1 MRFVKTGFV
10 KMMGAIGIVLGVA
23 LLLAVS
29 ARAQGA
35 ADYVLAFA
43 PSGTWTLTA
52 SLHQAR
58 EEHTATLLNSG
69 NVLVAG
75 GAVNGVPIIS
85 SELYNPATGKWAGTG
100 NLNVDRADA
109 GAVSA
114 ALFLVSPVDGLS
126 RQLVGC
132 GICWA

>member
-1 MRFVKTGFV
+1 MRFVKT
-10 KMMGAIGIVLGVA
+10 MGAIGLVFGA
-23 LLLAVS
+23 GLLLAVA

-43 PSGTWTLTA
+43 PSGKWTLTP

-58 EEHTATLLNSG
+58 EEHTATLLDSG

-109 GAVSA
+109 GAVLLLTVA
-114 ALFLVSPVDGLS
+114 
-126 RQLVGC
+126 
-132 GICWA
+132 